1 MYYLQGLSGIV
12 AGVAFLYSGWLMQ
25 NFERKG
31 IYFTWGILGITFLF
45 AIVLMPVMPYPDVEG
60 MDSGSMRLIGVGGA
74 VFGGLCGGGVCGGL
88 TAIPL
93 FMNNHGM
100 K

>member
-1 MYYLQGLSGIV
+1 YYLQGLIGII
-12 AGVAFLYSGWLMQ
+12 AGVAFRYSGWLMQ

-31 IYFTWGILGITFLF
+31 IYFTWGILGISFLF

-60 MDSGSMRLIGVGGA
+60 VDSESMRMISVGAGV
-74 VFGGLCGGGVCGGL
+74 VGGLCSSGICGVL

>member
-1 MYYLQGLSGIV
+1 MIQD
-12 AGVAFLYSGWLMQ
+12 FQ
-25 NFERKG
+25 RKG
-31 IYFTWGILGITFLF
+31 IYYTWGLLGIFFLLG
-45 AIVLMPVMPYPDVEG
+45 IVLVAVMPYPDVEG
-60 MDSGSMRLIGVGGA
+60 MDSGSMRMISVGAGV
-74 VFGGLCGGGVCGGL
+74 VGGLCSSGFCGVL